1 MNQTTKSGFVAI
13 VGRPNA
19 GKSTLL
25 NSIIE
30 FKLSIVTPKAQTTRK
45 RVAGI
50 YSTEDTQIVFLDTP
64 GIIKPDYEM
73 QKTMMSYVKN
83 SLEEADLLLC
93 LVDASTYDIERG
105 FDDLILNY
113 LKTFTKTKILLLN
126 KTDKIPDKK
135 LLLPIINFMQNTGY
149 FSEIVPISAKSG
161 DNVELILSSIEKYL
175 PEGEFYYDPEQL
187 SPENQ
192 RFFVGELIREQ
203 VFFRLNEELPYS
215 IEVVIS
221 EFKERENGKWFISAD
236 VVVERDSQKKIVV
249 GNQGSKIKEI
259 GQRAR
264 KEIERH
270 LEKEV
275 YLELFVKVKN
285 DWRNNKNMLKS
296 FGY

>member
-1 MNQTTKSGFVAI
+1 MSKQTKSGFVAI
-13 VGRPNA
+13 IGRPNS

-25 NSIIE
+25 NSLIE

-50 YSTEDTQIVFLDTP
+50 YSTDNTQIVFLDTP

-73 QKTMMSYVKN
+73 QKSMMAYVQN
-83 SLEEADLLLC
+83 SLEEADVLVI

-105 FDDLILNY
+105 FDNMILQY
-113 LKTFTKTKILLLN
+113 LNSFKNPKILLLN
-126 KTDKIPDKK
+126 KTDKLADKK
-135 LLLPIINFMQNTGY
+135 LLLPLMSFMQNTGY
-149 FSEIVPISAKSG
+149 FTDIIPISAKTG
-161 DNVELILSSIEKYL
+161 DNLQLITETIEKYL
-175 PEGEFYYDPEQL
+175 PEGDFYYDPEQL
-187 SPENQ
+187 STENQ
-192 RFFVGELIREQ
+192 RFFVSELIREQ

-215 IEVVIS
+215 TEVLIA
-221 EFKERENGKWFISAD
+221 EFKERENGKWYISAEI
-236 VVVERDSQKKIVV
+236 VVERDSQKKIVV
-249 GNQGSKIKEI
+249 GKQGSKIKEI
-259 GQRAR
+259 GLRAR

-270 LEKEV
+270 LETEV

>member
-221 EFKERENGKWFISAD
+221 EFKERENEKWFISAD

>member
-249 GNQGSKIKEI
+249 GNEGSKIKEI